1 MKQLNELFDF
11 KSKPS
16 VHMMVYCAILFVVAN
31 FLGLIAS
38 VAAVVTWAISV
49 QRFLGITQGLGFAAG
64 LGLLLSYLK
73 WRGALRE
80 IHRQLVDRFPKYAS
94 LIVTGEELWL
104 LIGLSASIAGLFV
117 TLILP
122 FGFLLLL
129 VGLSLLEQ
137 QMLQSLKAFEEKE
150 KNFFSDLN
158 TTCPM
163 CFTKAYDTTY
173 LIYSLVT
180 LYGHSFVKIQ
190 ENLEAF
196 ECYFKAREG
205 ILKEVKP

>member
-1 MKQLNELFDF
+1 MKHLNELFDF

-49 QRFLGITQGLGFAAG
+49 QRFLGVTQGLGFAAG
-64 LGLLLSYLK
+64 LGLLISYLK

-80 IHRQLVDRFPKYAS
+80 VHRQLVDRFPKYAS
-94 LIVTGEELWL
+94 LVMTGEELWL
-104 LIGLSASIAGLFV
+104 LIGLSASITGLFV
-117 TLILP
+117 TLVLP

-137 QMLQSLKAFEEKE
+137 QMLQSLKVFEEKE

-158 TTCPM
+158 ITCSK
-163 CFTKAYDTTY
+163 CFTKTYDTTY

-196 ECYFKAREG
+196 ECYFKAREETF
-205 ILKEVKP
+205 KEVKP